1 MDIEDYAKMGCG
13 CLVVIIVILFIIFTI
28 TLGYQ
33 NRQTTTCMVEDK
45 WVKNYSSSS
54 TYLVKCG
61 NEVYEVSDLFF
72 IGKFNSSDI
81 YSNLKKNK
89 TYKIT
94 TTGYRIPFLSWY
106 KNINSYELVEEK

>member
-1 MDIEDYAKMGCG
+1 MDSDDYVSVGCG
-13 CLVVIIVILFIIFTI
+13 CLVIIVIGIYAIFSI

-33 NRQTTTCMVEDK
+33 NKQTTTCMVEDK

-94 TTGYRIPFLSWY
+94 TTGYRFPFLSWY
-106 KNINSYELVEEK
+106 KNINFYELVKE

>member
-1 MDIEDYAKMGCG
+1 MEFEDYAKMGCG
-13 CLVVIIVILFIIFTI
+13 CLVVIILIPLIIITI

-33 NRQTTTCMVEDK
+33 NKQTTTCKIEDK
-45 WVKNYSSSS
+45 WVKNYESDSK
-54 TYLVKCG
+54 YLVKCG

-89 TYKIT
+89 IYKIT
-94 TTGYRIPFLSWY
+94 TTGYRFPFLSWY